1 MMNIFIKI
9 KNILNRKDN
18 SIGVSKMNN
27 YDNDK
32 NMTVTDNTDNADNKA
47 VVLPVNVIPGDKD
60 MKPVNITTDEESV
73 QNVTAKETNEHSHRS
88 YYENRE
94 LSWLKFNERVLEEA
108 SDSKVPMCERLTFAS
123 IFQSNLDEFYMVR
136 ETAERRLNIA
146 IKNFE

>member
-1 MMNIFIKI
+1 MNIFIKI

-60 MKPVNITTDEESV
+60 MKPVNITTDEGGV
-73 QNVTAKETNEHSHRS
+73 QSVTAKETNEHSHRS

-94 LSWLKFNERVLEEA
+94 LSWLKFN
-108 SDSKVPMCERLTFAS
+108 
-123 IFQSNLDEFYMVR
+123 
-136 ETAERRLNIA
+136 
-146 IKNFE
+146 